1 MHIWDDKTYCQ
12 TLSLNIALWCFIF
25 TSSDTKKRT
34 HPHPQTEAHYTAD
47 RLPRVSLD
55 LGCILLQS
63 AKYLW
68 NPLRAQKVISQCFSF
83 SHLTYSSWAS
93 SSSQGYQIP
102 SHPLH
107 FSSSFLQELENSSE
121 LWTSSWSM
129 SSLFLFPSWQHM
141 QRKKNAQ
148 CNSATFTVN
157 YLPIAFDA
165 SSQTLLF
172 SGLICLH
179 YGMLE
184 LGILFHRV
192 SPFLFL
198 SLFLSLFYHFQLRL
212 PRIYW

>member
-1 MHIWDDKTYCQ
+1 MFYFHELWYQKTHTPTSTNRDVLDSLHCWQTSQGIIRSWLYIIAECQ
-12 TLSLNIALWCFIF
+12 ISLESAAY
-25 TSSDTKKRT
+25 TK
-34 HPHPQTEAHYTAD
+34 
-47 RLPRVSLD
+47 
-55 LGCILLQS
+55 
-63 AKYLW
+63 
-68 NPLRAQKVISQCFSF
+68 
-83 SHLTYSSWAS
+83 SHLTMLLLLS
-93 SSSQGYQIP
+93 P
-102 SHPLH
+102 HPLLLG
-107 FSSSFLQELENSSE
+107 FILLSRISDSLSSFTFFLLIFMRAGKF
-121 LWTSSWSM
+121 LRIMDLFLTYV
-129 SSLFLFPSWQHM
+129 LAFFLFPSWQYM

-157 YLPIAFDA
+157 YLRIAFDA

-172 SGLICLH
+172 PGLICLH